1 MIGVMAARGSAMH
14 VARNRRTYTAKSGER
29 RVYESVL
36 VRRTYRDD
44 GKVRHETLANLSAL
58 PAEAVS
64 AIEATLKGEQL
75 VPAGEAVRITA
86 SAPHGHVAAVH
97 AAAVT
102 LGLPALLGPAGRAR
116 DLALALI
123 ISRVVKPGSKLS
135 TLTWWNDTTL
145 GADLGV
151 AEASTDDIY
160 ATMDWLEHRQDA
172 IEAELARRHLGPQ
185 ANPSRMALFDLSSSW
200 LEGTRCPLAARGYS
214 RDGKKGR
221 LQIEYG
227 LLTDPAGRPVAV
239 RVFPGN
245 TGDPAAF
252 TSIVDVVREK
262 FKLAQMVMVGDR
274 GMITSARIRALNQQ
288 QDGTLRPDPYG
299 WITAL
304 RAPAIRKLMADDG
317 PLQLSLFDQ
326 QDLAEIT
333 SPDFPGERLVAC
345 RNPVLAADRAR
356 KREDLLAATEKLLA
370 PLIARVQAG
379 RLAGAGPIG
388 VEVGKVISRYKTA
401 KHFAVVVTEDNLAVA
416 RKQDQIDAEAAL
428 DGFYVLRTP
437 IPADELDAPGVVAA
451 YKNLRYVER
460 DFRHIKADDLDLRP
474 VSRRLEERVK
484 AHVLICMLA
493 CHLTW
498 HLRKAWAP
506 LTFTDEDPPRQDNPV
521 APARRSAAAQAK
533 ASYQHDPAGQPYH
546 SFRGLLEHLA
556 TLTRNQIRYTGTQI
570 TIPMLT
576 EPTSVQREAFSL
588 LGTTIPLTLK

>member
-1 MIGVMAARGSAMH
+1 MH
-14 VARNRRTYTAKSGER
+14 VARNRRTYTAKSGEQ

-36 VRRTYRDD
+36 VRRTYRD
-44 GKVRHETLANLSAL
+44 GAKVRHETLANLSAL
-58 PAEAVS
+58 PADAVS
-64 AIEATLKGEQL
+64 AIEATLKGERL
-75 VPAGEAVRITA
+75 VPAGQAVTITA
-86 SAPHGHVAAVH
+86 AAPHGHVAAVH
-97 AAAVT
+97 AAAVK

-123 ISRVVKPGSKLS
+123 ISRVVTPASKLS
-135 TLTWWNDTTL
+135 TLTWWADVTL

-151 AEASTDDIY
+151 AGASTDDLY
-160 ATMDWLEHRQDA
+160 AAMDWLEHRQDA

-200 LEGTRCPLAARGYS
+200 MEGRCCPLAARGYS

-221 LQIEYG
+221 PQIEYG

-252 TSIVDVVREK
+252 TEIADVVRKK
-262 FKLAQMVMVGDR
+262 FGLAQMVMVGDR
-274 GMITSARIRALNQQ
+274 GMITSARIAALNQRE
-288 QDGTLRPDPYG
+288 DGTQQPDPYG

-333 SPDFPGERLVAC
+333 SGDFPGERLVAC

-356 KREDLLAATEKLLA
+356 TREDLLAATEKLLA
-370 PLIARVQAG
+370 PLLARVQAG
-379 RLAGAGPIG
+379 LLAGAGPIG
-388 VEVGKVISRYKTA
+388 VEAGKVISRYKTG
-401 KHFAVVVTEDNLAVA
+401 KHFAVTITDTTLAVT

-437 IPADELDAPGVVAA
+437 VPASQLEAAAVVAA
-451 YKNLRYVER
+451 YKNLKYVER
-460 DFRHIKADDLDLRP
+460 DFRSIKADDLDLRP
-474 VSRRLEERVK
+474 VFHRLEERVK

-493 CHLTW
+493 CYLTW
-498 HLRKAWAP
+498 HLRQAWAP
-506 LTFTDEDPPRQDNPV
+506 LTFTDQNPPEQDNPV

-533 ASYQHDPAGQPYH
+533 ASYQHNPAGQPYR
-546 SFRGLLEHLA
+546 SFRGLLDHLA
-556 TLTRNQIRYTGTQI
+556 TLTRNQVRYTGTDV
-570 TIPMLT
+570 TIAMLA
-576 EPTSVQREAFSL
+576 EPTSTQRQAFEL
-588 LGTTIPLTLK
+588 LGTPIPLTLK